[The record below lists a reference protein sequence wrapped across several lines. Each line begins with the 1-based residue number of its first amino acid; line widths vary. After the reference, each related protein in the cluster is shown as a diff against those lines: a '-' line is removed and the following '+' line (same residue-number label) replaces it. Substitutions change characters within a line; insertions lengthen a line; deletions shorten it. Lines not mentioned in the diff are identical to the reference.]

1 MEGKCHM
8 SFNLVLTFI
17 LAVQLPSPAQKIR
30 DSVDKIGIG
39 GRITVILNNG
49 EERYGSVT
57 DVGNTSFEIVE
68 VDLRQKV
75 TIDYTDVKKVRRNY
89 GGKNYISGKRPNPM
103 WGLIAGVAIFGTLFI
118 LLAVGLR
125 ND

>member
-1 MEGKCHM
+1 MEGKCNM
-8 SFNLVLTFI
+8 SFNLILAFI
-17 LAVQLPSPAQKIR
+17 LAVQLPPSEQKVK

-39 GRITVILNNG
+39 GRITVVLING

-57 DVGNTSFEIVE
+57 DVGSTSFEIVE

-89 GGKNYISGKRPNPM
+89 GGKNSISGKRPNPM

-118 LLAVGLR
+118 VLAVGLR

>member
-1 MEGKCHM
+1 MRM
-8 SFNLVLTFI
+8 AFNLVLAFI
-17 LAVQLPSPAQKIR
+17 LAVQLPPPAQKIK

-49 EERYGSVT
+49 EERYGSVS
-57 DVGNTSFEIVE
+57 DIGGTSFEVVE
-68 VDLRQKV
+68 VDLKQKV

-89 GGKNYISGKRPNPM
+89 GGKNYISGKRPNPK
-103 WGLIAGVAIFGTLFI
+103 WGLIAGLAIFGALFI
-118 LLAVGLR
+118 LVAVGLR

>member
-1 MEGKCHM
+1 M
-8 SFNLVLTFI
+8 SFNLVLAFI
-17 LAVQLPSPAQKIR
+17 LAVQLPPSAQKVK

-39 GRITVILNNG
+39 GRITVVLING

-57 DVGNTSFEIVE
+57 DIGSTSFEIVD

-89 GGKNYISGKRPNPM
+89 GGKNSISGKRPNPM

-118 LLAVGLR
+118 VLAVGLR